1 MITIGLRYEMKSAI
15 ACLLF
20 LATATSAQCQLVSIA
35 PPGPPDPHYCDR
47 IKVEPNLT
55 IEKDAD
61 VRGRVV
67 DATGAPFSN
76 SPVELR
82 IFLSPTKQVPS
93 KRVNTDADGNFHL
106 ESVKAGKYRLVAS
119 PTRAFQQPALLRCAN
134 KQCEFSITLQVNPTD
149 LPDSQCPVR

>member
-1 MITIGLRYEMKSAI
+1 MKSAI
-15 ACLLF
+15 VSLLF
-20 LATATSAQCQLVSIA
+20 LATATLAQCQLVSVGA
-35 PPGPPDPHYCDR
+35 PDPHYCDR
-47 IKVEPNLT
+47 FNVEPNLT
-55 IEKDAD
+55 IEQDAD

-82 IFLSPTKQVPS
+82 IFLSPTKQVVS

-106 ESVKAGKYRLVAS
+106 ESVTAGKYRLVAS
-119 PTRAFQQPALLRCAN
+119 PTRTFQQPAPLRCAN
-134 KQCEFSITLQVNPTD
+134 KQCEFSITLQANPTD